1 MSFKLSCPINCQVT
15 QLTVIRD
22 DLPTVDVPN
31 VSNPGTTYFQKTLS

>member
-1 MSFKLSCPINCQVT
+1 MSINCQVT